1 MDAIFCNGCGAL
13 LEEAPTLLP
22 DQRPPCPRCGSLAR
36 RFEQDI
42 TEQIA
47 LSDSGTATDALSVT
61 KTDGSATI
69 AHARPATLTV
79 TAHDATVS
87 VQAQAE
93 VAEGVGEAL
102 DATARTEP
110 GEARSGSAMVQARTE
125 GRSSG
130 VRGPRRIID
139 HLVVQGRSLW
149 WTQLTEEG
157 GWLLQVVDEAGEEIA
172 TAAHYDPIEALAAV
186 AKFILPSHPG

>member
-1 MDAIFCNGCGAL
+1 MDGIACGTCGAK

-22 DQRPPCPRCGSLAR
+22 PRRPPCPRCGSLGR
-36 RFEQDI
+36 RFEQEI
-42 TEQIA
+42 TDRIT
-47 LSDSGTATDALSVT
+47 LSDGGTASDALSVT

-69 AHARPATLTV
+69 AHAQTATLTV

-87 VQAQAE
+87 VEAQAE

-102 DATARTEP
+102 PPTV
-110 GEARSGSAMVQARTE
+110 EA
-125 GRSSG
+125 
-130 VRGPRRIID
+130 RRIID

-149 WTQLTEEG
+149 WTQLIEEG

-172 TAAHYDPIEALAAV
+172 TAAHYDPVEALAAV
-186 AKFILPSHPG
+186 AEFILPGHPG